1 MNDIKEYLKELQQ
14 LKNTGVLDDEQSA
27 ELDNLVKIMQSLE
40 NQYIEEDNQ
49 TQTPYINIESNDLHK
64 LQIKFVNTS
73 DNPDPTW
80 AKEGDSGFDLRACLP
95 NKEKE
100 VILQPFERMLIPT
113 GLYFELPMGYELQ
126 IRPRSGHSFKTGLMV
141 ILGTVDTGYRGEI
154 KVIMIN
160 LSNEPQKIEAGERV
174 AQGVVAS
181 RVSTEFGKL
190 IKLESIKELS
200 ETERGSGG
208 FGSTG
213 KN

>member
-1 MNDIKEYLKELQQ
+1 MTDIKTYVKELQQ
-14 LKNTGVLDDEQSA
+14 LKNLGLLDKEQHDEI
-27 ELDNLVKIMQSLE
+27 DNLIKVVENLE
-40 NQYIEEDNQ
+40 NQNNSFKVNEPDV
-49 TQTPYINIESNDLHK
+49 HK

-73 DNPDPTW
+73 DNQDPNW

-95 NKEKE
+95 KGEKE
-100 VILQPFERMLIPT
+100 AILQPFDRMLIPT
-113 GLYFELPMGYELQ
+113 GLYFELPLGYELQ
-126 IRPRSGHSFKTGLMV
+126 IRPRSGHSFKTGLMA

-160 LSNEPQKIEAGERV
+160 LSNEPQKIEAGERI

-181 RVSTEFGKL
+181 RISTEFGKL
-190 IKLESIKELS
+190 VKLKSIKELS
-200 ETERGSGG
+200 ETERGFDG

>member
-1 MNDIKEYLKELQQ
+1 MNDIKAYVKELQH
-14 LKNTGVLDDEQSA
+14 LKNLGLLDQDQNNEI
-27 ELDNLVKIMQSLE
+27 DNLIKVVENLEKQNDTFKVENNDVHKI
-40 NQYIEEDNQ
+40 
-49 TQTPYINIESNDLHK
+49 K
-64 LQIKFVNTS
+64 IKFVNTS
-73 DNPDPTW
+73 DNQDPNW

-95 NKEKE
+95 NGEKE
-100 VILQPFERMLIPT
+100 VILQPFDRMLIPT

-126 IRPRSGHSFKTGLMV
+126 IRPRSGHSFKTGLMA

-160 LSNEPQKIEAGERV
+160 LSNEPQKIEAGERI

-181 RVSTEFGKL
+181 RISTEFGKL
-190 IKLESIKELS
+190 VKLDSIKELS